1 MCGRYV
7 ITSPVEALRELFD
20 FVGPPPNLAPRWNAA
35 PTQVMPVVRRREDG
49 ARELALLR
57 WGLVPS
63 WAKDPSV
70 GAKMINARGE
80 TVAEK
85 PAYRDAFRK
94 RRCLVPADGFYEWPE
109 PQHEEGKDKRP
120 VLFRAADGKPFAFAG
135 LWERWRGA
143 DGAPLESFTIVNTA
157 ATPPMTRFHHRV
169 PVVLAPDAWARW
181 LDPAAD
187 PRPLVAP
194 PPPGL
199 LVPTRVS
206 SHVNAVR
213 NDDQRCVEPAGEAE
227 PRPPKP
233 SRDKVAKPAP
243 RGDKRQSSLF

>member
-94 RRCLVPADGFYEWPE
+94 RRCLVPADGFYE
-109 PQHEEGKDKRP
+109 
-120 VLFRAADGKPFAFAG
+120 
-135 LWERWRGA
+135 
-143 DGAPLESFTIVNTA
+143 
-157 ATPPMTRFHHRV
+157 
-169 PVVLAPDAWARW
+169 
-181 LDPAAD
+181 
-187 PRPLVAP
+187 
-194 PPPGL
+194 
-199 LVPTRVS
+199 
-206 SHVNAVR
+206 
-213 NDDQRCVEPAGEAE
+213 
-227 PRPPKP
+227 
-233 SRDKVAKPAP
+233 
-243 RGDKRQSSLF
+243 